1 MLAVVKP
8 SPLRLWGFLLT
19 VIGGALIAFGS
30 IGDWAVISLGG
41 SSEGAIPTKGID
53 VWQGKATLILGA
65 LIVIA
70 ILGLRFVRPERR
82 NAMAIAITVAGL
94 SALALG
100 LWALLALKSVVQDTS
115 LDALVKTLVGLGVS
129 AAEARQRVLQT
140 MSREGIAVTAQAGL
154 WMTVAGGVLATA
166 GGFVDL
172 AWVRQKKIAGDTIDP
187 DTLPAKTKAEAETA
201 SGDGTVPDA
210 DPEANP

>member
-19 VIGGALIAFGS
+19 VLGGALIAFGS
-30 IGDWAVISLGG
+30 IGNWAAISLGG

-53 VWQGKATLILGA
+53 VWHGKATLILGV

-70 ILGLRFVRPERR
+70 ILALRFVRPERR
-82 NAMAIAITVAGL
+82 KAIAIAIVVAGL
-94 SALALG
+94 AALALG
-100 LWALLALKSVVQDTS
+100 LWVLLALKSVMRDPGVDE
-115 LDALVKTLVGLGVS
+115 LAKTYG
-129 AAEARQRVLQT
+129 RQQVLQT
-140 MSREGIAVTAQAGL
+140 MSREGIAVKAQTGL

-172 AWVRQKKIAGDTIDP
+172 AWVRQKKIAGNAIDP
-187 DTLPAKTKAEAETA
+187 DTLPAETDA
-201 SGDGTVPDA
+201 ADA
-210 DPEANP
+210 DETGSDAEPGANS